1 MPLRSHRWAALG
13 LCTALA
19 VFVPPNGQVF
29 RWRSSALDP
38 AAAAELDAFI
48 AHEMR
53 QKELPAFSVAL
64 VDDRHVIWSKDY
76 GMARERDSV
85 RPSPGTT
92 YRVGQVSEI
101 VTDIAIMQLVE
112 RRALDLDAPV
122 TRYVPTLHLDTRAP
136 VTLRE
141 LMLHRA
147 GLNREPPVGGRADD
161 RTRTLAEVVRSLDS
175 LPLPFAP
182 GTHTHPSDAG
192 MALAGYV
199 IEATQHEPF
208 ARYVQRAVLVPLGMA
223 HSTFARGPVVAATL
237 ADAHLWTY
245 DPRSLPAPTFDVD
258 VAPAENLYTTTDD
271 LARLASALAGG
282 GRGLVGR
289 VLSARSVAEMMRAA
303 PATGGDTARTLS
315 GLGLTSLDGRPEL
328 EQLGALAG
336 FTTQIAALPNDK
348 LGAVAITTD
357 DGAAGVT
364 RRVATLALR
373 LVLAQRRH
381 TALPPLDT
389 TTDVPPA
396 LAHDVAGHYAHGDRA
411 VDLFQ
416 SLGHLYLER
425 ADGGERADLRL
436 LRDTLVDD
444 GRLAFGTRVLRA
456 ADSAIVI
463 DGDTLHR
470 VVEPE
475 PPPVSDDW
483 HGLVGEY
490 GPDYQTMY
498 VLERHGTLE
507 LLADWFVRYPLR
519 AVSAGAFR
527 IPDRGAYAGEA
538 VTFTRAPSG
547 RASSLTLGGVTYA
560 RRVTGPEDGSQFRIT
575 PLRPTAALRSEA
587 LAAQPPHE
595 NGTFRPA
602 DLVELVRLDSTIKLD
617 IRYATSN
624 NFMGT
629 PLYDEARAF
638 MQRPAAEAV
647 VRASTWLH
655 ARGYGLLIH
664 DAYRPWFVTKM
675 FWDATPDDKKMFV
688 ADPSSGS
695 KHNRGCAVDLTLYD
709 LATGQP
715 VTMTGGYDEMTD
727 RSYPDYPGGTSRQRW
742 LRALLRQA
750 MDMQGFTVDKEE
762 WWHFDYKD
770 WRDYGIGNVPFDRIA
785 SGA

>member
-1 MPLRSHRWAALG
+1 MSLRSHRRAALA
-13 LCTALA
+13 LCAALA
-19 VFVPPNGQVF
+19 AFVPPN
-29 RWRSSALDP
+29 WRPRAASPSLDP
-38 AAAAELDAFI
+38 AAAAELDAFVT
-48 AHEMR
+48 HEMR
-53 QKELPAFSVAL
+53 QKDLPAFSVAL
-64 VDDRHVIWSKDY
+64 VDDQHVLWSKDY
-76 GMARERDSV
+76 GIARGRDSV
-85 RPSPGTT
+85 RTSPATT
-92 YRVGQVSEI
+92 YRAGQVSEI
-101 VTDIAIMQLVE
+101 ITDLAILRLAE
-112 RRALDLDAPV
+112 RGALDLDAPV
-122 TRYVPTLHLDTRAP
+122 TRYVPNLHLATRSP
-136 VTLRE
+136 ITLRE
-141 LMLHRA
+141 LMTHRA

-161 RTRTLAEVVRSLDS
+161 SSRTLADVVRSLDS

-182 GTHTHPSDAG
+182 GTHTHASDAG

-208 ARYVQRAVLVPLGMA
+208 ARYVQRAVLAPLGMS
-223 HSTFARGPVVAATL
+223 HSTFARDAGVAATL
-237 ADAHLWTY
+237 ADARLWTY
-245 DPRSLPAPTFDVD
+245 DPRSLPAPTFDLG
-258 VAPAENLYTTTDD
+258 VAPAENLYTTTGD
-271 LARLASALAGG
+271 LARLVSALASG

-289 VLSARSVAEMMRAA
+289 VLSARSVAEMMRPASA
-303 PATGGDTARTLS
+303 PAADSARMAI
-315 GLGLTSLDGRPEL
+315 GLRSTSLDGRPEMERHGTL
-328 EQLGALAG
+328 YG
-336 FTTQIAALPNDK
+336 FTTQVAALPNDK
-348 LGAVAITTD
+348 LGAVAVTTED
-357 DGAAGVT
+357 AALGVT
-364 RRVATLALR
+364 QRVATLALR
-373 LVLAQRRH
+373 LMLAQQHH

-396 LAHDVAGHYAHGDRA
+396 LAHDLAGHYAHGDHT

-425 ADGGERADLRL
+425 ANGGERADLRV
-436 LRDTLVDD
+436 LRDTLIDD

-456 ADSAIVI
+456 GDSAIVV
-463 DGDTLHR
+463 DGDTLR
-470 VVEPE
+470 RIAEPE
-475 PPPVSDDW
+475 PAPASDDW
-483 HGLVGEY
+483 RGLVGEY

-507 LLADWFVRYPLR
+507 LLADWFVRCPLQP
-519 AVSAGAFR
+519 VSAVEFR
-527 IPDRGAYAGEA
+527 MPDRGAYAGER
-538 VTFTRAPSG
+538 VTFARAPSG
-547 RASSLTLGGVTYA
+547 RASSLTLGGVAYA

-575 PLRPTAALRSEA
+575 PLRPTAELRAEA

-595 NGTFRPA
+595 AGTFRPA

-629 PLYDEARAF
+629 PLYEEARAF

-647 VRASTWLH
+647 VRASAWLRT
-655 ARGYGLLIH
+655 RGYGLLIH

>member
-1 MPLRSHRWAALG
+1 MSIRSHRWAALG
-13 LCTALA
+13 VCAALA
-19 VFVPPNGQVF
+19 AFVPPNG
-29 RWRSSALDP
+29 RYPSLSSSLDP
-38 AAAAELDAFI
+38 TAAAKLDAFI

-64 VDDRHVIWSKDY
+64 VDDKGVIWSKDY
-76 GMARERDSV
+76 GMARPSDSV
-85 RPSPGTT
+85 RTSAATS
-92 YRVGQVSEI
+92 YRAGQVSQI
-101 VTDIAIMQLVE
+101 ITDIALLQLAE
-112 RRALDLDAPV
+112 HGSLDLDAPV
-122 TRYVPTLHLDTRAP
+122 TRYVPRLHLGARAH
-136 VTLRE
+136 VTLRQ
-141 LMLHRA
+141 LMTHRA
-147 GLNREPPVGGRADD
+147 GFNREPPVGGLADD
-161 RTRTLAEVVRSLDS
+161 STRTLAEVVRSLDS
-175 LPLPFAP
+175 VPLPFAP
-182 GTHTHPSDAG
+182 GTRTHASDAG

-208 ARYVQRAVLVPLGMA
+208 ARYVQQKVLAPFGMS
-223 HSTFARGPVVAATL
+223 HSTFVRDTHVAATL
-237 ADAHLWTY
+237 ADGHLWTY
-245 DPRSLPAPTFDVD
+245 DPRALPAPTFDVGA
-258 VAPAENLYTTTDD
+258 APAENLYTTTGD
-271 LARLASALAGG
+271 LARLVSALLAG
-282 GRGLVGR
+282 
-289 VLSARSVAEMMRAA
+289 
-303 PATGGDTARTLS
+303 PARTAI
-315 GLGLTSLDGRPEL
+315 GFRRTSLDGHAEL
-328 EQLGALAG
+328 DRQGALYG
-336 FTTQIAALPNDK
+336 LTTEIAALPNEK
-348 LGAVAITTD
+348 LGVIAITTED
-357 DGAAGVT
+357 EAVGVT
-364 RRVATLALR
+364 QRTATLALR
-373 LVLAQRRH
+373 LVLAQRSH
-381 TALPPLDT
+381 GAPPSLDT

-396 LAHDVAGHYAHGDRA
+396 LAHDLAGHYAHGGRA
-411 VDLFQ
+411 VDIFQ

-456 ADSAIVI
+456 GDSAIVV
-463 DGDTLHR
+463 DRDTLRR
-470 VVEPE
+470 VAEPE

-483 HGLVGEY
+483 RGLVGEY

-507 LLADWFVRYPLR
+507 LLADWFTRYPLEP
-519 AVSAGAFR
+519 VSAGEFR
-527 IPDRGAYAGEA
+527 MPDRGAYARERL
-538 VTFTRAPSG
+538 TFARAATG

-575 PLRPTAALRSEA
+575 PLHPTAELRTEA

-595 NGTFRPA
+595 TGTFRPA
-602 DLVELVRLDSTIKLD
+602 DLVELVRLDTAIKLD

-647 VRASTWLH
+647 VRASQWLH

-688 ADPSSGS
+688 ADPASGS

-709 LATGQP
+709 LATGRP

-742 LRALLRQA
+742 LRALLRKA